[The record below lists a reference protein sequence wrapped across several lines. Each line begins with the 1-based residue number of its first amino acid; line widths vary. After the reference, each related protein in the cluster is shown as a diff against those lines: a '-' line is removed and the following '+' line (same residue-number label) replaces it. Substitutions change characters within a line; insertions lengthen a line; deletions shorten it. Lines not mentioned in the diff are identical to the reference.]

1 MFDDPLIR
9 SIMTLAVILLAV
21 GSAVWLLVLLLERL
35 LLRRVVASPVHWNRA
50 RRPVVLAAAALAGYF
65 ALPGLDFS
73 EAAVP
78 MLRHGLSIVIIFSV
92 GWLVIA
98 LTGISGEA
106 LHASYDMS
114 AKDNRHARSV
124 VTKFAVLRRVWL
136 GLVIVCTAGAIFMT
150 FPSIRQLGAG
160 LLASAGVAG
169 IIIGV
174 AARPTVETLIA
185 SVQIAI
191 TEPIA
196 LDDVV
201 IVEGEWGKIEEIRP
215 TYVVVRIWDD
225 RRLIVPLTYFINQ
238 TFQNWTRTKSELL
251 GSVTVNVDYRTPV
264 AEVRKEVEKIVTRQE
279 KWDQRFWNLQVSDA
293 GERTMTLRVLC
304 TAADASIAWDLR
316 CQIRE
321 ELIDYLQR
329 EHPEALPQLRAD
341 LTGADDMQ
349 KAEG

>member
-1 MFDDPLIR
+1 MLDDPLIR
-9 SIMTLAVILLAV
+9 SIVILCGILLAV
-21 GSAVWLLVLLLERL
+21 GAVVWLLTLFVERL
-35 LLRRVVASPVHWNRA
+35 LLRRLLDSAVRWNRA
-50 RRPVVLAAAALAGYF
+50 RRPIVLASACLAAYF
-65 ALPGLDFS
+65 ALPALAFGEQAL
-73 EAAVP
+73 P
-78 MLRHGLSIVIIFSV
+78 MLRQGFSIITIYSI

-98 LTGISGEA
+98 LTRVGGD
-106 LHASYDMS
+106 LLYASYDID
-114 AKDNRHARSV
+114 AKDNRHARAM

-169 IIIGV
+169 IVIGV

-191 TEPIA
+191 TEPIS

-264 AEVRKEVEKIVTRQE
+264 AKVREEVERIVARQE

-304 TAADASIAWDLR
+304 TAVDASLAWDLR
-316 CQIRE
+316 CAVRE
-321 ELIDYLQR
+321 ELIAYLQR
-329 EHPEALPQLRAD
+329 EHPEALPRMRAD
-341 LTGADDMQ
+341 VAGADVTQ
-349 KAEG
+349 PAGG